1 MERKLV
7 HCTVRSPL
15 LVGISNGGSPD
26 FHSGCAV
33 MEVSFPKVASVDIEE
48 INFKNYYTAILT
60 ILARLRSSTA
70 SNETTGMQSEWH
82 VCVRSKTL
90 MPLQHCEQASEDYF
104 TIKSSEC
111 LVALHGVTELRFVLQ
126 QPSPLWKEF
135 KIEEIQLTRAP
146 VAIPEKPELVRWLSE
161 LDKEKN
167 SSEDQQLKGISSV
180 TDISKRL
187 QHMWALTENAQLG
200 AANMAGTNR
209 YDVDGCYDV
218 TLLSYN

>member
-1 MERKLV
+1 MERKLI
-7 HCTVRSPL
+7 HCTVRSPV
-15 LVGISNGGSPD
+15 LVSISNGSSD

-33 MEVSFPKVASVDIEE
+33 IEVSFPKVASVDIEE
-48 INFKNYYTAILT
+48 INFKNYYTAMLT
-60 ILARLRSSTA
+60 VLARLRPSTA
-70 SNETTGMQSEWH
+70 NNETTGMQSDWH

-90 MPLQHCEQASEDYF
+90 MPFPHCEQASEDYF

-126 QPSPLWKEF
+126 QPSPMWKEF
-135 KIEEIQLTRAP
+135 KIEEIQLSRVPLVIA
-146 VAIPEKPELVRWLSE
+146 EKPELVRWLTE
-161 LDKEKN
+161 LDKEK
-167 SSEDQQLKGISSV
+167 SSNEDQQLKGISSV
-180 TDISKRL
+180 ADISKRL

-200 AANMAGTNR
+200 DAHMANINR